1 MQKNLELANSPPL
14 LGILILSVGFTTF
27 FCFRTCTCRDSFFV
41 RTLGNIKMI
50 ISYSS
55 SYGSFSKIR
64 GVGIIKSSSQFQIN
78 TLGTRKLIRESQCSR
93 ENYSN
98 HKLVFAVQLSKR
110 GFRVQTLL
118 KKEEQKIVWACRN
131 H

>member
-1 MQKNLELANSPPL
+1 MCLIYLCPL
-14 LGILILSVGFTTF
+14 LGRFGSCWLHNF
-27 FCFRTCTCRDSFFV
+27 FLASEPAHVEIVFFV
-41 RTLGNIKMI
+41 RTLCNIKRI
-50 ISYSS
+50 ISHSS